1 MTDDISSYRE
11 RRGLAAAFA
20 LCALATLTLMANH
33 PGGGSHGFAELLKD
47 EANNQFIDGL
57 VHGGFIVTL
66 AVLTVCFVFLSRCL
80 GTARVP
86 VVIGLV
92 SFFIG
97 SGALMASMILD
108 GFATPAIAARFAGDL
123 SAESLSTAKTLLI
136 LLGTL
141 IRFLMPMGLLFQSVA
156 MFSWSS
162 VFVRL
167 PGLSRAAGVFG
178 LAGALSLFIAL
189 FVAPAAMATHVVL
202 GGIIL
207 QAMWY
212 FLLAAVLF
220 SRSAYIAS
228 T

>member
-1 MTDDISSYRE
+1 MTDDILSDRG

-20 LCALATLTLMANH
+20 LCALATLALMANH
-33 PGGGSHGFAELLKD
+33 PGGGSHGFADLLKD
-47 EANNQFIDGL
+47 EANNHFIDGL
-57 VHGGFIVTL
+57 VHGGFIVIL
-66 AVLTVCFVFLSRCL
+66 AALTVCFVFLSRWL
-80 GTARVP
+80 GTASAP

-92 SFFIG
+92 FFFIG

-123 SAESLSTAKTLLI
+123 SAENLLTAKTLFI

-156 MFSWSS
+156 IFSWSS
-162 VFVRL
+162 VFVRR
-167 PGLSRAAGVFG
+167 PGLSRAVGVFG
-178 LAGALSLFIAL
+178 MAAALSLFIAL
-189 FVAPAAMATHVVL
+189 VMVPAAMASHVLL

-212 FLLAAVLF
+212 FSLAAVLF
-220 SRSAYIAS
+220 SRNQTA